1 MNKEIIKK
9 ASSLLQ
15 EGNYTL
21 VLYNGKDFITSKAR
35 GVRPLLSLYDE
46 GKDVHDYLSAD
57 KVIGKGAAFLYVLLN
72 IKGIYA
78 YVISKPAL
86 EVLQKAGIE
95 VEYLSLAEHIYNHTH
110 TGFCPIETAV
120 NGIDDPN
127 SSLEVIRKTLK
138 TLKD

>member
-9 ASSLLQ
+9 ASSLLE

-46 GKDVHDYLSAD
+46 GKDVHDYLAAD

-72 IKGIYA
+72 IKGIYS

-95 VEYLSLAEHIYNHTH
+95 VEYQNLVEHIYNHTH

-120 NGIDDPN
+120 IDIDDAK